1 MLRTSSRFDLRKKKK
16 TTEIGHR
23 SMDRSTADIN
33 ETGFSK
39 NERDTREAQ
48 KSRRVR
54 GRETKATNAASER
67 ELKRREKEKRGS
79 KGAGRRAGGGV
90 NNFSIIKK

>member
-1 MLRTSSRFDLRKKKK
+1 
-16 TTEIGHR
+16 
-23 SMDRSTADIN
+23 MDRSTADIN

-67 ELKRREKEKRGS
+67 ELKRRERRSE
-79 KGAGRRAGGGV
+79 ALTAPDEGRGGGV